1 MRVNFFLHFYATY
14 TLFPLST
21 SSFFAFA
28 EITNIFHIFFLAPK
42 SVSWRVYMNSMPHSF
57 FPSLTSLD
65 TRKPFV
71 KGTRRKIFF
80 SFTFLACLSTYFFDS
95 LVLALSLSRKRCR
108 RRSKIYGPFFVLL
121 VILLFQ
127 GISVVSVCVHACSP
141 DKFQKSWW
149 VWEEKKM
156 RNKPRKGVSCMR
168 MNLLVLFSHFF
179 LLPKCFIMIL
189 LGHLRIVLL

>member
-80 SFTFLACLSTYFFDS
+80 LSLFLRAFQLTSSTVSCL
-95 LVLALSLSRKRCR
+95 LSLSCKRCR